1 MPTPKEL
8 TCRITSVYVLL
19 STDLPHQ
26 HSDATS
32 KLAIKTSIVVNTGQA
47 ESRTRILRI
56 RIR

>member
-26 HSDATS
+26 DSDATP
-32 KLAIKTSIVVNTGQA
+32 KLAITTSIVVNTGQA
-47 ESRTRILRI
+47 ESRTRMLGI

>member
-8 TCRITSVYVLL
+8 ACIITSVYVLL

-32 KLAIKTSIVVNTGQA
+32 ELAITTSIVVNTGQA